1 VSATTSVIETQSLRR
16 QFGATV
22 AVADLSLSVGR
33 GEIFGFLGA
42 NGAGKTTSLKLLLGL
57 LEPSGGSGSVLGA
70 PLGDRRVRAR
80 LGFLP
85 EHFRFHACLT
95 ARELLR
101 VHGRLHGLRG
111 AALEQRIDDLLMRV
125 DLADAEDRPLR
136 EYSKGMTQR
145 AGLAQALINE
155 PELVFL
161 DEPTSGLDPLGR
173 LLVRD
178 IIRELRDRGTTV
190 FLNSHL
196 LGEVE
201 ATCDRVAFV
210 REGQVVHE
218 LSLADSTGAIAVE
231 LRVAPL
237 DPALITEIGAFGT
250 QVTRVRDVIRI
261 LVSDEEAVPRLAS
274 WLVARGL
281 KVYELRCRRRSLEE
295 WFVEIMGDGQRPG

>member
-1 VSATTSVIETQSLRR
+1 VSNVVETTSLRR
-16 QFGATV
+16 QFGTTL
-22 AVADLSLSVGR
+22 AVADLSLSIGP
-33 GEIFGFLGA
+33 GEIFGFLGP

-57 LEPSGGSGSVLGA
+57 VEPDSGHGRVLGA
-70 PLGDRRVRAR
+70 PLGERRVRAR
-80 LGFLP
+80 IGFLP

-95 ARELLR
+95 GRELLR

-111 AALEQRIDDLLMRV
+111 HALERRIDDLLMRV

-161 DEPTSGLDPLGR
+161 DEPTSGLDPFGR
-173 LLVRD
+173 RLVRD
-178 IIRELRDRGTTV
+178 VIQELRGRGTTV

-210 REGQVVHE
+210 REGRIIRE
-218 LSLADSTGAIAVE
+218 LSLAEATGEFVVE
-231 LRVAPL
+231 LRVRPL
-237 DPALITEIGAFGT
+237 ETDLLPELSRFGT
-250 QVTRVRDVIRI
+250 RVARVRDVVHLR
-261 LVSDEEAVPRLAS
+261 VADEGVVPELAS

-295 WFVEIMGDGQRPG
+295 WFVEIMGNGQRPG

>member
-1 VSATTSVIETQSLRR
+1 MSSATNVIETHSLRR
-16 QFGATV
+16 VFGTTV
-22 AVADLSLSVGR
+22 AVADLSLSVAR

-57 LEPSGGSGSVLGA
+57 LEPSGGGGYVLGA

-101 VHGRLHGLRG
+101 FHGRLHGLRG
-111 AALEQRIDDLLMRV
+111 ATLERRIDDLLMRV
-125 DLADAEDRPLR
+125 DLVDAENRPLR

-173 LLVRD
+173 LLVRS
-178 IIRELRDRGTTV
+178 IMQELRDCGTTV

-201 ATCDRVAFV
+201 ATCDRVVFV
-210 REGQVVHE
+210 REGRIVHE
-218 LSLADSTGAIAVE
+218 LSLAQSTGCMAVE
-231 LRVAPL
+231 LRVAPV
-237 DPALITEIGAFGT
+237 DSSLITALGAFGT
-250 QVTRVRDVIRI
+250 QVTRVRDGIRM
-261 LVSDEEAVPRLAS
+261 LVSEKEVVPRLAS
-274 WLVARGL
+274 WLIARGL
-281 KVYELRCRRRSLEE
+281 KLYELRCRQRSLEE
-295 WFVEIMGDGQRPG
+295 WFLEIMGDGQRPG